1 MTSITLPGI
10 GNYQLNEPQNFQRP
24 TAPLQ
29 SRVLYAAAHVV
40 TDEKDSG
47 APVINWDVTIAFR
60 EHLWS
65 WGLGVAEAMDTAQRG
80 MGLDWKYTQELISRS
95 LAAAKVSGGNI
106 VCGAGT
112 DQLTLPY
119 EQYQLEDVIHAYEEQ
134 VAFVESHGGRA
145 VLMASRA
152 LAAVAE
158 NADDYMRVY
167 DRILNQAQRPVV
179 IHWLGEMFDPALQGY
194 WGGDNFADAAETC
207 LTIIQEH
214 ADKIDGIKMSLLDAQ
229 KEIELRRRLPQNVKM
244 YTGDDFNY
252 PQLIEGDDAGYSH
265 ALLGI
270 FDAIAPA
277 ASAAIQALDK
287 NNIQSYRDI
296 LEPTVPLSRHIFETP
311 TWFYKTGIVFLAW
324 LNGHQKYFYMVG
336 ELETK
341 RSQEHLIKLFQLAD
355 QAGLLGDP
363 ELAVT
368 RMNEYLTN
376 QAQ

>member
-10 GNYQLNEPQNFQRP
+10 GNYQLREPQNFQRP

-40 TDEKDSG
+40 TDVKETG
-47 APVINWDVTIAFR
+47 TPIINWDSTIAFR

-80 MGLDWKYTQELISRS
+80 MGLDWEVTKELIARS
-95 LAAAKVSGGNI
+95 LAASKVSGGDI

-112 DQLTLPY
+112 DQLAAPY
-119 EQYQLEDVIHAYEEQ
+119 DQYQLEDVIHAYEEQ
-134 VAFVESHGGRA
+134 IDFVESRGGRA

-152 LAAVAE
+152 LAAVAKTP
-158 NADDYMRVY
+158 DDYARVY
-167 DRILNQAQRPVV
+167 DRILNAASRPVV

-194 WGGDNFADAAETC
+194 WGADDFPGAMETC
-207 LTIIQEH
+207 LAIINDH
-214 ADKIDGIKMSLLDAQ
+214 AAKIDGIKMSLLDAQ

-252 PQLIEGDDAGYSH
+252 PQLIEGDEVGYSH

-277 ASAAIQALDK
+277 ASAAIQALDQK
-287 NNIQSYRDI
+287 KIQTYREI
-296 LEPTVPLSRHIFETP
+296 LEPTVPLSRHIFEAP

-324 LNGHQKYFYMVG
+324 LNGHQKYFYLVG
-336 ELETK
+336 GLETK
-341 RSQEHLIKLFQLAD
+341 RSREHLITLFQLAD
-355 QAGLLGDP
+355 QAGLLRDP
-363 ELAVT
+363 ELAVA
-368 RMNEYLTN
+368 RMQEYLGN
-376 QAQ
+376 EQ